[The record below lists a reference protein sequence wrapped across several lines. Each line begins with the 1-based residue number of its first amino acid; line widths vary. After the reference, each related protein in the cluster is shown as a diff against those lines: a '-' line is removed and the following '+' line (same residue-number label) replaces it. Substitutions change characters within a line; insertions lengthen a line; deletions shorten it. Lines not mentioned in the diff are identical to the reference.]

1 MKKVV
6 LTGGIG
12 SGKSTVAKIF
22 ESFGVPVF
30 YADQVAKAQYFEPNV
45 ILKLSQEV
53 TAPII
58 IEGKVDLSYLKS
70 HLFTNPILKKQVEAV
85 IHPAV
90 ADQYQ
95 LFCDRNQSA
104 SYTINEMALV
114 FENNRQ
120 EDFDYIISVI
130 ADEEMRIERVIR
142 RDQMSRQEILDRIA
156 LQTSDHIRLSQSS
169 FIIYNNNLTE
179 LYGQIEKI
187 HKFLQFSQ

>member
-22 ESFGVPVF
+22 ESYGVPVF
-30 YADQVAKAQYFEPNV
+30 YADQVAKAQYFDPNI

-58 IEGKVDLSYLKS
+58 IEGKVDLSYLKN
-70 HLFTNPILKKQVEAV
+70 HFFTNPTLKKQVESV

-90 ADQYQ
+90 SNEFR
-95 LFCDRNQSA
+95 LFCETHNA
-104 SYTINEMALV
+104 APYVINEMALA

-120 EDFDYIISVI
+120 SDFDYIISVI
-130 ADEEMRIERVIR
+130 ANQETRIERVIR

-156 LQTSDHIRLSQSS
+156 LQTSDNIRLSQSS

>member
-30 YADQVAKAQYFEPNV
+30 YADQVAKAQYFDPDI

-58 IEGKVDLSYLKS
+58 IDGKVDLSYLKK
-70 HLFTNPILKKQVEAV
+70 HLFTDPNLKKQVESV

-90 ADQYQ
+90 SNEFR
-95 LFCDRNQSA
+95 LFCERNNTA
-104 SYTINEMALV
+104 SYVINEMALV
-114 FENNRQ
+114 FENHRQ
-120 EDFDYIISVI
+120 SDFDYIISVI
-130 ADEEMRIERVIR
+130 ADHETRIERVIQ
-142 RDQMSRQEILDRIA
+142 RDQLSRQAILDRMA
-156 LQTSDHIRLSQSS
+156 LQTSDATRLSQSS

>member
-90 ADQYQ
+90 ADQYR